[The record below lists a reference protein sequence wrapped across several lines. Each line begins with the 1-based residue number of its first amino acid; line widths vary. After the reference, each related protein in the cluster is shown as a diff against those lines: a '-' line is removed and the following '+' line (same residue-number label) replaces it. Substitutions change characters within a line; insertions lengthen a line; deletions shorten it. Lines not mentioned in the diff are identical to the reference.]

1 MTTSVPNPAVP
12 IPVDFANADTDGA
25 VRLIT
30 RGTTDHCKAHGI
42 VFTEGMPVVM
52 SDGEIVAEGT
62 LSNREGVW
70 VAVVNKWSV

>member
-1 MTTSVPNPAVP
+1 MTTSVPVPA

-25 VRLIT
+25 IRLIT
-30 RGTTDHCKAHGI
+30 RGTIEHCKAHAI

-62 LSNREGVW
+62 VSNREGVW
-70 VAVVNKWSV
+70 VAVVNKWSA